1 MHGYSGCYGDVLG
14 HFFAAGHVE
23 NSNLGDICLKYNIKS
38 KILVIAVDGPSAS
51 GKGTVAKRLAAH
63 YGFAHLDTGA
73 LYRAVALAVLRQG
86 GDPSQPG
93 VVIGAAKALDAS
105 AVRGY
110 CDDPDLRKEE
120 TSRAASRVSAFPE
133 VREALLQFQLDF
145 CSNPPDGKRGAVL
158 DGRDIGT
165 VIAPQAP
172 VKLYVTASAEIR
184 AQRRTKELRG
194 KGENVNYEAVLE
206 DMRQR
211 DARDSSRS
219 VAPAV
224 AAPDAVVLD
233 TTELDADQAFAKALA
248 ICEDRLR
255 SLG

>member
-1 MHGYSGCYGDVLG
+1 M
-14 HFFAAGHVE
+14 
-23 NSNLGDICLKYNIKS
+23 
-38 KILVIAVDGPSAS
+38 VIAVDGPSAS

-73 LYRAVALAVLRQG
+73 LYRAVALAVFRQG
-86 GDPSQPG
+86 GDLQQPK
-93 VVIGAAKALDAS
+93 VVALAARALDAA

-110 CDDPDLRKEE
+110 CDDPDLRSEKI
-120 TSRAASRVSAFPE
+120 SIAASKVSAIPE

-145 CSNPPDGKRGAVL
+145 CENPPDGKPGAVL

-165 VIAPQAP
+165 VIAPDAP
-172 VKLYVTASAEIR
+172 VKLYVTASPEVRAE
-184 AQRRTKELRG
+184 RRTKELRG

-206 DMRQR
+206 DLKRR
-211 DARDSSRS
+211 DARDSSRAA
-219 VAPAV
+219 APAV
-224 AAPDAVVLD
+224 AASDAVALD

-255 SLG
+255 KFG